1 MRQLR
6 STAGLST
13 ARANGGEIFRMDMP
27 VSEPVASGT
36 TGSENRELSDDAPLP
51 RWRRPLLLAAPILV
65 IVAALYYYLSG
76 GRYESTDNAQLQA
89 GIVSVAPAIS
99 GRVKSIE
106 VRENQVVRRG
116 QVLFTIRADSF
127 SAAVAEAEAELANAR
142 AEIGSRQA
150 SYQQSLSDIRSAEAR
165 LAFAQGEA
173 ARQKALL
180 AEGIASRSQY
190 EAAVTEARTAGD
202 AIAAAKARS
211 ESLRAALSGN
221 VAAPAE
227 TQPDVRRAAALLD
240 KAKISLGDTV
250 VRASQDGVV
259 TKVNQLQ
266 VGNYVTAGRPVFMLT
281 GTRFWVVA
289 NFKEDQL
296 RYMRAG
302 QPAVI
307 TLDAFPD
314 HQIRGRIASFSP
326 GTGNSFSILPAE
338 NATGNWVKVVQRVPV
353 EISID
358 QAPKGLALAAGLS
371 AQVKVDTGH
380 KRSLFGSSDNEA
392 GSEAGK

>member
-1 MRQLR
+1 M
-6 STAGLST
+6 
-13 ARANGGEIFRMDMP
+13 
-27 VSEPVASGT
+27 
-36 TGSENRELSDDAPLP
+36 TGPDDHDLIDETPP
-51 RWRRPLLLAAPILV
+51 SRWRRPLMLAAPILV

-76 GRYESTDNAQLQA
+76 GRYETTDNAQLQA
-89 GIVSVAPAIS
+89 GMVSVAPAIS
-99 GRVKSIE
+99 GRVKSID
-106 VRENQVVRRG
+106 VRENQFVRRG

-150 SYQQSLSDIRSAEAR
+150 GYQESLSDIRTAETR

-190 EAAVTEARTAGD
+190 EAAVTAARTASD
-202 AIAAAKARS
+202 AIAAARAKS

-227 TQPDVRRAAALLD
+227 VQPDVRRAAALLD

-314 HQIRGRIASFSP
+314 RQIRGRIASFSP

-338 NATGNWVKVVQRVPV
+338 NATGNWVKVVQRLPV
-353 EISID
+353 EIGID
-358 QAPKGLALAAGLS
+358 QAPKGLALAVGLS
-371 AQVKVDTGH
+371 ADVKVDTGH
-380 KRSLFGSSDNEA
+380 KRSLFGSDESDSGA
-392 GSEAGK
+392 HSGAGK